1 MTGRQW
7 HLDADTYLTMV
18 RAEVPSYDELQ
29 DRLAE
34 ATAGIAAATILD
46 LGCGTGVTGARV
58 LARHP
63 HANLTGIDASAEMLA
78 LARRTVPTGTFLQ
91 AHLEDPLPRGPFDL
105 VVSAFAIHHLPGEG
119 KADLFRRVAA
129 ALSPGGRLVICDVVV
144 ADEPVS
150 TPVPLEAGVDRPDTV
165 DDQLRWLTEA
175 GFAAG
180 TVFAEGDLAIFRADR
195 P

>member
-63 HANLTGIDASAEMLA
+63 HVCLMHKRCCLQGMPRPFVLEV
-78 LARRTVPTGTFLQ
+78 VPRNP
-91 AHLEDPLPRGPFDL
+91 A
-105 VVSAFAIHHLPGEG
+105 
-119 KADLFRRVAA
+119 
-129 ALSPGGRLVICDVVV
+129 
-144 ADEPVS
+144 
-150 TPVPLEAGVDRPDTV
+150 
-165 DDQLRWLTEA
+165 
-175 GFAAG
+175 
-180 TVFAEGDLAIFRADR
+180 
-195 P
+195 